1 MCAVIHNIVMQ
12 IRIPAYVLELMNRL
26 YENGYECYVVGGAVR
41 SAYLGLPVHD
51 YDLTTNALPEQMQ
64 AVFSDY
70 KTGGNGI
77 RHGTLI
83 VISHHIPVEITTYR
97 KDDVYLDHRHPDS
110 VSFSPTVKE
119 DLSRR
124 DFTVNAMCYSPREGV
139 LDYFGGREDLQA
151 KIIRCIGRAQ
161 DRFDE
166 DALRILRALRFAARL
181 SFSIEEK
188 TADALRKKKEL
199 LKYISTERIHD
210 EMDGFLKA
218 PGCTPLLHNFREVFE
233 VFLPEVKKLDDS
245 EWDRLCDAVD
255 RCAPKADLRMA
266 VILSRITEQPDD
278 ILKRMKYSNSSIR
291 MITNLTSLQN
301 MPAVTR
307 IDLRRILNR
316 LTCDYHDYSSFR
328 HALDPQVDEDRMN
341 ELFRMITED
350 GDCCSLRTLA
360 VSGNDLKDMGFK
372 GADIARILNL
382 LLNAVMEDRA
392 ANERTELLALA
403 AGQK

>member
-188 TADALRKKKEL
+188 TADALREKKEL